1 MREETYIT
9 ASEIGT
15 YCFCKR
21 AWHLG
26 KIGIPSALTRS
37 REAGS
42 EWHEAHSHHVA
53 TAMKSQ
59 RMAHAFG
66 LAFVVLI
73 LLLSLVWMFRL

>member
-9 ASEIGT
+9 ASEIGK

-26 KIGIPSALTRS
+26 KIGIPSASTGS
-37 REAGS
+37 REVGS
-42 EWHEAHSHHVA
+42 EWHEAHARRVA

-59 RMAHAFG
+59 RMAHALG
-66 LAFVVLI
+66 LAFVVLV
-73 LLLSLVWMFRL
+73 LLWSLAWMFRL